1 MAIWCALLGNAGI
14 ALFTIAV
21 VGWNP
26 AGVHAAARNTA
37 RFSSLWCAAALA
49 APGLNRVLGELAER
63 RLIGAFVAAHSMHL
77 ASVAVL
83 LLTFER
89 AHILPH
95 PVQSAA
101 VVAVGSVIILVLA
114 LSSEGSQS
122 FARAVRSIALYIA
135 SLIFFL
141 AFYRN
146 HVRSLRA
153 IAMFF
158 VVALVL
164 RLSGS
169 FILSVRTRPG

>member
-1 MAIWCALLGNAGI
+1 MGNAGI

-26 AGVHAAARNTA
+26 DGVHAAARNTA
-37 RFSSLWCAAALA
+37 RFSSLWCAAAFA
-49 APGLNRVLGELAER
+49 APGLSRVLGELAER
-63 RLIGAFVAAHSMHL
+63 RLINAFVAAHSMHL

-89 AHILPH
+89 TRILQH
-95 PVQSAA
+95 PVQSA
-101 VVAVGSVIILVLA
+101 VVVVIGSTVILLLA
-114 LSSEGSQS
+114 LTSAGSQFMS
-122 FARAVRSIALYIA
+122 RTVRSIALYVA

-153 IAMFF
+153 IAVFF